1 MKTLL
6 TGIFMA
12 TAMLT
17 VNPPESGETQAKM
30 EMLLFEDEVFQE
42 KVKIFDYS
50 GNPVQ
55 ELKAKDVAENEIS
68 IAEFLVLESSDYA
81 FEYLGDYYYFRD

>member
-6 TGIFMA
+6 IGALMA
-12 TAMLT
+12 TAMLPI
-17 VNPPESGETQAKM
+17 NPLETDGTQEKI
-30 EMLLFEDEVFQE
+30 EMLLLEDEVFQN

-50 GNPVQ
+50 GNSVQ
-55 ELKAKDVAENEIS
+55 ELKTKDIAEKQISVAEYLI
-68 IAEFLVLESSDYA
+68 FDSSDFA